1 VIRAAAG
8 RVATTAER
16 HAMDATLRRQPFSFA
31 SSAAAA
37 VLTGR
42 ASAATT
48 AAIGGSVGGAAFR
61 HNHQLLFS
69 GSRRAFQ
76 STAGA
81 RSSTSASGTTSPSL
95 VASLL
100 AFPKAQPFAFNIMI
114 ATVKTSIADLITQVT
129 IEQKA
134 EIDWKR
140 NGVFVVFG
148 TVYLGAFQY
157 WLQVNMFRKW
167 FPTMDR
173 FANQSLSAKLK
184 DTAGLIDTAK
194 QVLFDVLVHLP
205 FMYFPTFY
213 AVKEFVMGESWSP
226 VDWVKDGCTKY
237 YNNFRKDFT
246 AMFTL
251 WFPADCVIFAV
262 PIWLR
267 LPVRHIVSLG
277 WTSYLSFL
285 RGSKTPAPVAD
296 TAE

>member
-1 VIRAAAG
+1 MFRQNQQLLVSFSQRAFQAAG
-8 RVATTAER
+8 HSR
-16 HAMDATLRRQPFSFA
+16 SA
-31 SSAAAA
+31 SSA
-37 VLTGR
+37 
-42 ASAATT
+42 
-48 AAIGGSVGGAAFR
+48 
-61 HNHQLLFS
+61 S
-69 GSRRAFQ
+69 GSP
-76 STAGA
+76 SPGLM
-81 RSSTSASGTTSPSL
+81 AS
-95 VASLL
+95 VL

-114 ATVKTSIADLITQVT
+114 ATVKTSIADLITQTT
-129 IEQKA
+129 IEQKS

-148 TVYLGAFQY
+148 MLYLGGFQY

-173 FANQSLSAKLK
+173 FANQSFAAKLK

-194 QVLFDVLVHLP
+194 QVLFDVLIHLP

-213 AVKEFVMGESWSP
+213 AVKEFVMGDSWSP

-246 AMFTL
+246 AMFSL

-267 LPVRHIVSLG
+267 LPVRHVVSLG

-285 RGSKTPAPVAD
+285 RGGKTAPVPAA

>member
-1 VIRAAAG
+1 MPSAITVFVHDLGIAVRREVDDLFQQAVPLG
-8 RVATTAER
+8 NTVPMDELKDLVPDAELSLPAFNVVTGSYDPR
-16 HAMDATLRRQPFSFA
+16 SLKSTLLEFKTMRA
-31 SSAAAA
+31 SSA
-37 VLTGR
+37 
-42 ASAATT
+42 
-48 AAIGGSVGGAAFR
+48 
-61 HNHQLLFS
+61 S
-69 GSRRAFQ
+69 GSP
-76 STAGA
+76 SPGLM
-81 RSSTSASGTTSPSL
+81 AS
-95 VASLL
+95 VL

-114 ATVKTSIADLITQVT
+114 ATVKTSIADLITQTT
-129 IEQKA
+129 IEQKS

-148 TVYLGAFQY
+148 MLYLGGFQY

-173 FANQSLSAKLK
+173 FANQSFAAKLK

-194 QVLFDVLVHLP
+194 QVLFDVLIHLP

-213 AVKEFVMGESWSP
+213 AVKEFVMGDSWSP

-246 AMFTL
+246 AMFSL

-267 LPVRHIVSLG
+267 LPVRHVVSLG

-285 RGSKTPAPVAD
+285 RGGKTAPVPAA